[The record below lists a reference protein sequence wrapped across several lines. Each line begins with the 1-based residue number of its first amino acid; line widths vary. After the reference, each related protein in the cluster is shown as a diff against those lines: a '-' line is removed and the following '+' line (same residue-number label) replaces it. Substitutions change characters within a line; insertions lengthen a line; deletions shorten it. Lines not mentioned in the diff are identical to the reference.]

1 MTTFPNVNINNTNE
15 EIENEN
21 LENEDI
27 TPQEVFV
34 EKKTKQSRKPRKPL
48 SDEAKEKL
56 KIAREKSLEVRRQKK
71 KDRENANKKVVEE
84 TKPIDIPKKVE
95 HKKMVDIVD
104 EEHNE
109 VSKVEEH
116 VGEEDEEE
124 EVVYVKKPKKQQKKK
139 PKIVYVEESSEEE
152 EEEPKVV
159 YRKKQKKQNRP
170 KDLFTAQEVEIY
182 ANHKVNTFKK
192 QIEDEK
198 QKSKKKLD
206 EARRNLL
213 WNMR

>member
-1 MTTFPNVNINNTNE
+1 MTTFPNVSVENTNE
-15 EIENEN
+15 EIQNE
-21 LENEDI
+21 EIQNEDI
-27 TPQEVFV
+27 SPEEVFV
-34 EKKTKQSRKPRKPL
+34 EKPVKQKRKPRKPL

-84 TKPIDIPKKVE
+84 SKPIDIPKKVE
-95 HKKMVDIVD
+95 HKKVVEIID

-109 VSKVEEH
+109 VPN
-116 VGEEDEEE
+116 GEVSSHESSEEE
-124 EVVYVKKPKKQQKKK
+124 EKVVYVKKNKKQQKKK
-139 PKIVYVEESSEEE
+139 PKIVYVEESSD
-152 EEEPKVV
+152 EEEPKIV
-159 YRKKQKKQNRP
+159 YKKKQKKQNKP

-182 ANHKVNTFKK
+182 ANHKVNTYKK
-192 QIEDEK
+192 QIDDEK
-198 QKSKKKLD
+198 QKSKKKLE

>member
-1 MTTFPNVNINNTNE
+1 MTTFPNVNIENTNE
-15 EIENEN
+15 EIQNEYE
-21 LENEDI
+21 ENEDI

-34 EKKTKQSRKPRKPL
+34 EKKTKQTRKPRKPL
-48 SDEAKEKL
+48 SEEAKEKL

-71 KDRENANKKVVEE
+71 KERENANKQVVEQS
-84 TKPIDIPKKVE
+84 KPIEIPKKVE
-95 HKKMVDIVD
+95 HKKMVQIVD

-109 VSKVEEH
+109 VKEI
-116 VGEEDEEE
+116 EDPVEEE
-124 EVVYVKKPKKQQKKK
+124 EQVVYVKKPKKQQKKK
-139 PKIVYVEESSEEE
+139 PKIVYVEESSDEEE
-152 EEEPKVV
+152 EEQPKVI
-159 YRKKQKKQNRP
+159 YRKKQKKQNKP

-182 ANHKVNTFKK
+182 ANHKVNTYKK
-192 QIEDEK
+192 QIDDEK